1 MSIYL
6 GYIICLGTRP
16 ALTMSDSARYSASS
30 VFVNN
35 NNDDN
40 CKMRPATA
48 DDRRQEWMSIGGQ
61 LGIPDAA
68 APIDST
74 IKMTQSY
81 GVTMATEELFTKLHE
96 ALSLEAKFQPSLY
109 LPQDSQVCG
118 IWCYFYYL
126 KFIVF

>member
-6 GYIICLGTRP
+6 GYIIYLGTRP

-30 VFVNN
+30 VIVNN

-68 APIDST
+68 TPIDST
-74 IKMTQSY
+74 MMMMTQNY
-81 GVTMATEELFTKLHE
+81 EVTMTTEELFTKLHE

-109 LPQDSQVCG
+109 LPQDSQVCV
-118 IWCYFYYL
+118 ICFVFTYL
-126 KFIVF
+126 FF